1 MDAVNYNYSINNGI
15 SNGHTFKNNRKESG
29 SDQRLPGSV
38 DPFSRSSLQPTADFI
53 LEQAERGGHTPT
65 MGIVCG
71 SGLGGLGDMVVDP
84 VILPYTD
91 IPGFPVS
98 TVSGH
103 QGRLVIGRLSGVT
116 VILMQGRLHTYEGH
130 PLWRVTLPVRV
141 MRMVGVNTLVVTNA
155 VGSIN
160 PTYQVGDIMVVK
172 DHINM
177 LGLGGNSPLLGPNDE
192 SFGPRF
198 FAVNEMYNKRLRSLA
213 LRAAREVGIEKT
225 VHEGVLT
232 ITAGPNYESVA
243 ELKMM
248 ARNGADCVGM
258 SSIPESL
265 VAHHCGMQVL
275 AFSLVTNR
283 CCVDMDTDTSAPPNH
298 QEVLDAAAEK
308 QEDLKKFVA
317 KFVELMK

>member
-1 MDAVNYNYSINNGI
+1 MERG
-15 SNGHTFKNNRKESG
+15 SN
-29 SDQRLPGSV
+29 QRLAGTT
-38 DPFSRSSLQPTADFI
+38 DPFSRSSLQPTADYI
-53 LEQAERGGHTPT
+53 LGRAATAGHTPT
-65 MGIVCG
+65 LGIVCG
-71 SGLGGLGDMVVDP
+71 SGLGGLADMVDCP
-84 VILPYTD
+84 VCLPYTD

-98 TVSGH
+98 TAPGH
-103 QGRLVIGRLSGVT
+103 QGRLVIGRLRGVT

-130 PLWRVTLPVRV
+130 PLWRVTLPIRV
-141 MRMVGVNTLVVTNA
+141 MRMVGVTTLVVTNA

-198 FAVNEMYNKRLRSLA
+198 FAVNEMYSKRLRSLA
-213 LRAAREVGIEKT
+213 LRAAREVGIEDT

-232 ITAGPNYESVA
+232 ITSGPNYESVA

-275 AFSLVTNR
+275 AFSLVTNQ
-283 CCVDMDTDTSAPPNH
+283 CIQDSEADSSAAPSH
-298 QEVLDAAAEK
+298 QEVLDAAAGK

-317 KFVELMK
+317 KFVESVQWAGE